1 MTIGGVDRQVFGF
14 EWGYQGVCPATQKC
28 GPIAS
33 GVVHFNASAC
43 FAVRTDQGQS
53 PTYTLRCLS
62 GPTRDIPPPQV
73 SKPIR
78 SGQAFVSI
86 RTIVP
91 SPFADGRIYYGGYD
105 CNFYPADGTA
115 WVATS
120 TAQLSPPLRFIER
133 KTLMKRRHEITAPW
147 RAAVAIAS
155 GGVAVL
161 ALALNA
167 CGSSPSQPAAS
178 PERVSG
184 GPTGHYVVASGIHK
198 IKHIIVIEQENRSF
212 DSYFGT
218 YPGADG
224 IPMTNG
230 VPTVCVPVPTG
241 GCQAP
246 YHDTADVNGGG
257 PHGEAQRARPTST
270 GGRWTDSSPRRPS
283 GKKGCGANVNTVD
296 NPACSNSATPDV
308 MGYHTAAEIPNYWT
322 YAKDFTLDDHMFEPV
337 ASWSLPDHL
346 YLVSGWSAKCSSPAP
361 SSCVN
366 EITGPYTPVQMQKYV
381 DQAIDTGTADVT
393 NAWTDITWL
402 LYNKHVSWA
411 YYVQT
416 GDQPD
421 CDNDSAVACP
431 PVAQSYLTPGIW
443 NPLPIFEDVQ
453 KDHQIRNI
461 QPLNNYF
468 AEAKKG
474 TLPSVMWVTPSQAD
488 SEHPPAS
495 VHQGQAY
502 VTAVINAAM
511 KSPDWDSTAIFLQW
525 DDWGGFY
532 DNVVP
537 PPVDQNG
544 YGLRVP
550 AMVISP
556 YAKAGY
562 IDHQTLSSDAYLKF
576 IEDDFLG
583 GSRLNPKTDKR
594 PDPRP
599 DVREDEKIL
608 GNMVN
613 DFDFNQAPAGS
624 GPPPDE
630 SRHGL
635 AEHPG
640 LLQRTRAVR
649 RMHGD
654 AAEYVAAPRMR
665 PPTPDEFSA
674 FGTPTLPVARCGRPA
689 ACGVTGHVNC
699 AKRRGTDAQR

>member
-1 MTIGGVDRQVFGF
+1 M
-14 EWGYQGVCPATQKC
+14 
-28 GPIAS
+28 
-33 GVVHFNASAC
+33 
-43 FAVRTDQGQS
+43 
-53 PTYTLRCLS
+53 
-62 GPTRDIPPPQV
+62 
-73 SKPIR
+73 
-78 SGQAFVSI
+78 
-86 RTIVP
+86 
-91 SPFADGRIYYGGYD
+91 
-105 CNFYPADGTA
+105 
-115 WVATS
+115 VA
-120 TAQLSPPLRFIER
+120 A
-133 KTLMKRRHEITAPW
+133 
-147 RAAVAIAS
+147 
-155 GGVAVL
+155 
-161 ALALNA
+161 
-167 CGSSPSQPAAS
+167 
-178 PERVSG
+178 
-184 GPTGHYVVASGIHK
+184 GIHK
-198 IKHIIVIEQENRSF
+198 IKHVIVIEQENRSF

-224 IPMTNG
+224 IPMKNG
-230 VPTVCVPVPTG
+230 VPTVCVPDPDRRMPERPT
-241 GCQAP
+241 
-246 YHDTADVNGGG
+246 TT
-257 PHGEAQRARPTST
+257 RPTST
-270 GGRWTDSSPRRPS
+270 AAARTARRNAQVDVDGGKMDGFITQAAN

-296 NPACSNSATPDV
+296 NPACSNSAAPDV

-366 EITGPYTPVQMQKYV
+366 EIKGPYTPAQMQKYV

-421 CDNDSAVACP
+421 CDDDSAVACP

-556 YAKAGY
+556 YAKTGL
-562 IDHQTLSSDAYLKF
+562 HRS
-576 IEDDFLG
+576 
-583 GSRLNPKTDKR
+583 
-594 PDPRP
+594 PDPLAATPTSSSSRTTSW
-599 DVREDEKIL
+599 
-608 GNMVN
+608 
-613 DFDFNQAPAGS
+613 AGPGS
-624 GPPPDE
+624 IPRRTGDPIPGPT
-630 SRHGL
+630 S
-635 AEHPG
+635 A
-640 LLQRTRAVR
+640 RTRRSWATWPMTSTSTR
-649 RMHGD
+649 RPG
-654 AAEYVAAPRMR
+654 PRSCSR
-665 PPTPDEFSA
+665 PIPPTDSPSIPAYFDGLGPCVGCTA
-674 FGTPTLPVARCGRPA
+674 TPPSTLRARSRATRIQLQSFEWDC
-689 ACGVTGHVNC
+689 
-699 AKRRGTDAQR
+699 

>member
-1 MTIGGVDRQVFGF
+1 MTRSTRISSDLAGEERAGR
-14 EWGYQGVCPATQKC
+14 WPWA
-28 GPIAS
+28 AS
-33 GVVHFNASAC
+33 
-43 FAVRTDQGQS
+43 R
-53 PTYTLRCLS
+53 
-62 GPTRDIPPPQV
+62 
-73 SKPIR
+73 
-78 SGQAFVSI
+78 
-86 RTIVP
+86 
-91 SPFADGRIYYGGYD
+91 
-105 CNFYPADGTA
+105 
-115 WVATS
+115 
-120 TAQLSPPLRFIER
+120 
-133 KTLMKRRHEITAPW
+133 
-147 RAAVAIAS
+147 
-155 GGVAVL
+155 VL
-161 ALALNA
+161 ALALSA
-167 CGSSPSQPAAS
+167 CSSSPSPARRLPRAGDRRTDRALRRGGRNPQDQAHHRHRAGES
-178 PERVSG
+178 LLRQLLRDLSRCRRHPHEER
-184 GPTGHYVVASGIHK
+184 
-198 IKHIIVIEQENRSF
+198 R
-212 DSYFGT
+212 
-218 YPGADG
+218 ADG
-224 IPMTNG
+224 L
-230 VPTVCVPVPTG
+230 
-241 GCQAP
+241 
-246 YHDTADVNGGG
+246 
-257 PHGEAQRARPTST
+257 RARCRREDASSRTTTRPTST
-270 GGRWTDSSPRRPS
+270 AAALTAKRNAKLDVDGGKMDGFITSGHEGQEGLRRS
-283 GKKGCGANVNTVD
+283 NTVD

-366 EITGPYTPVQMQKYV
+366 EIKGPYTPAQMQEYV

-443 NPLPIFEDVQ
+443 NPLPVFEDVQ

-556 YAKAGY
+556 YAKTGL
-562 IDHQTLSSDAYLKF
+562 H
-576 IEDDFLG
+576 
-583 GSRLNPKTDKR
+583 RP
-594 PDPRP
+594 PDPLERRLPQVHRGRLLGWVHGSIPRP
-599 DVREDEKIL
+599 TGDPI
-608 GNMVN
+608 
-613 DFDFNQAPAGS
+613 
-624 GPPPDE
+624 PDPT
-630 SRHGL
+630 S
-635 AEHPG
+635 A
-640 LLQRTRAVR
+640 RTRRSWATWSTISTSTR
-649 RMHGD
+649 LLG
-654 AAEYVAAPRMR
+654 PRSCSR
-665 PPTPDEFSA
+665 PTPR
-674 FGTPTLPVARCGRPA
+674 PTRRASRPTSTGWARVSGARRRRPA
-689 ACGVTGHVNC
+689 RERLEL
-699 AKRRGTDAQR
+699 K

>member
-1 MTIGGVDRQVFGF
+1 M
-14 EWGYQGVCPATQKC
+14 
-28 GPIAS
+28 
-33 GVVHFNASAC
+33 
-43 FAVRTDQGQS
+43 
-53 PTYTLRCLS
+53 
-62 GPTRDIPPPQV
+62 TRDTRSRSCAHGRRV
-73 SKPIR
+73 SVIV
-78 SGQAFVSI
+78 SGSV
-86 RTIVP
+86 
-91 SPFADGRIYYGGYD
+91 G
-105 CNFYPADGTA
+105 
-115 WVATS
+115 
-120 TAQLSPPLRFIER
+120 
-133 KTLMKRRHEITAPW
+133 
-147 RAAVAIAS
+147 
-155 GGVAVL
+155 VL
-161 ALALNA
+161 ALVLTA
-167 CGSSPSQPAAS
+167 CGSSPSPSAAP

-184 GPTGHYVVASGIHK
+184 GPTGHYLVASGIHK
-198 IKHIIVIEQENRSF
+198 IKHVIVIEQENRSF

-224 IPMTNG
+224 IPMANG
-230 VPTVCVPVPTG
+230 VPTVCVPVPAG

-257 PHGEAQRARPTST
+257 PHGAHNAKVDVN
-270 GGRWTDSSPRRPS
+270 GGKMDGFIASATS

-366 EITGPYTPVQMQKYV
+366 EIKGPYTPVQMQKYV

-402 LYNKHVSWA
+402 LYNKHTSWA

-468 AEAKKG
+468 SEAKKG

-556 YAKAGY
+556 YAKSGY

-608 GNMVN
+608 GNMTN
-613 DFDFNQAPAGS
+613 DFDFNQAPRA
-624 GPPPDE
+624 PV
-630 SRHGL
+630 
-635 AEHPG
+635 
-640 LLQRTRAVR
+640 LLPTN
-649 RMHGD
+649 
-654 AAEYVAAPRMR
+654 
-665 PPTPDEFSA
+665 PPTDSPSIPAYFKGLGPCVGCSA
-674 FGTPTLPVARCGRPA
+674 TPPST
-689 ACGVTGHVNC
+689 
-699 AKRRGTDAQR
+699 